1 VWFGG
6 EIYSLKNSE
15 KNELI
20 LKCDY
25 NANKL
30 ELIEEISKKAP
41 KSLGFSVNTS
51 PDRFW
56 LLDVLNTL
64 DPTNA

>member
-1 VWFGG
+1 MK
-6 EIYSLKNSE
+6 S
-15 KNELI
+15 
-20 LKCDY
+20 DY
-25 NANKL
+25 NASKL

-41 KSLGFSVNTS
+41 KSLGFSVNTF

-64 DPTNA
+64 DPTNTLLKGDPALEFARKFPEG